1 MPRRATTETKPVRL
15 AQLVAARTRTAGLI
29 EPGQRILVSV
39 SGGPDSVALLSILQE
54 LAPTWRLTLHAAHIN
69 HELRGEE
76 SEEDARFVAR
86 LCDRFGIPLHCERVP
101 MEKPGAKAHRSSL
114 QERAREARYQVLR
127 RLSQALT
134 ADRVALGH
142 QADDQ
147 AETLLMWM
155 LRGAGTAGLAGIP
168 SIRESLFIRPLL
180 GIAREAILQYLWSRE
195 VPFRLDSSN
204 AKPMYMRNRI
214 RQELLPA
221 MRRFNPAV
229 VESLAR
235 QADIL
240 REEDAYLHQVACQ
253 AMAPLVRHT
262 DRGILI
268 DRAGLLALPLTL
280 QRRILR
286 LLLQHLHPRR
296 QGPGFKTIASLLETV
311 FAGRA
316 GSSFSLQGV
325 RATQEYDVVRLQSNR
340 PAPAATLAG
349 AAPSSMARSGL
360 TLPVPAAI
368 HWPLTGQVIHASVA
382 GPYPPPRQALPRNLA
397 VFDLDRI
404 SMPLTVRSWQA
415 GDAFQPAGMGGRTKK
430 LQDFFSDI
438 KVPRQARPL
447 VPIVLAPEGILWVA
461 GYRADHRF
469 RAQVGTQR
477 IVRLELLE
485 ASSEGGAD

>member
-1 MPRRATTETKPVRL
+1 MPRRTTTETKPVRL
-15 AQLVAARTRTAGLI
+15 AQLVAARARTAGLI
-29 EPGQRILVSV
+29 EPGQQILVSV
-39 SGGPDSVALLSILQE
+39 SGGPDSVTLLSILQE

-101 MEKPGAKAHRSSL
+101 MAKPGAKTHRSSL
-114 QERAREARYQVLR
+114 QERAREARYQVLQ
-127 RLSQALT
+127 RLSQALA

-180 GIAREAILQYLWSRE
+180 GISRDAILQYLWSRE
-195 VPFRLDSSN
+195 LPFRLDSSN
-204 AKPMYMRNRI
+204 AKPVYMRNRI

-235 QADIL
+235 QAAIL
-240 REEDAYLHQVACQ
+240 REEDAYLHQAACQ
-253 AMAPLVRHT
+253 AMAPFVHHT
-262 DRGILI
+262 DRGILV
-268 DRAGLLALPLTL
+268 DRAGFLTLPLTL

-286 LLLQHLHPRR
+286 LLLQDLHPRR

-311 FAGRA
+311 FEGRA
-316 GSSFSLQGV
+316 GSSVSLQGV
-325 RATQEYDVVRLQSNR
+325 RVTQEYDVVRLQSNR
-340 PAPAATLAG
+340 HAPAATLADG
-349 AAPSSMARSGL
+349 APSAMARSGL

-368 HWPLTGQVIHASVA
+368 HWPLTGQVIRASVTC
-382 GPYPPPRQALPRNLA
+382 PCPSPSQALPRNLA

-415 GDAFQPAGMGGRTKK
+415 GDTFQPAGMGGRTKK

-438 KVPRQARPL
+438 KVPRQARRL
-447 VPIVLAPEGILWVA
+447 VPIVLTPEGILWVA

-469 RAQVGTQR
+469 HAQTGTQR